1 MEGVGMN
8 LQAVLKKTG
17 KGVEEIETRKHKLEQ
32 KLRTLLIVVNGKA
45 TGADLVRQFE
55 QIGDI
60 RPMLE
65 QLLAGGF
72 IESVAPAADFKAMR
86 IELAQALTDA
96 LGPAGDPIVMR
107 FEACKSPD
115 DARAFVESQRS
126 MLEKLTGPRGAA
138 FLAKA
143 KRLLG

>member
-1 MEGVGMN
+1 MN

-45 TGADLVRQFE
+45 TGADLMKQFE
-55 QIGDI
+55 QIEDV

-72 IESVAPAADFKAMR
+72 IEAAAPAAEFREVR
-86 IELAQALTDA
+86 IQLAQALTDA
-96 LGPAGDPIVMR
+96 LGPAGDPIVMQL
-107 FEACKSPD
+107 EACKSPEE
-115 DARAFVESQRS
+115 ARVFVDTQRP
-126 MLEKLTGPRGAA
+126 MLEKVAGPRGAA

-143 KRLLG
+143 RELLG